1 MGSPLCVPGSM
12 GCWLQYCWVRP
23 EQQKARPK
31 PGVFVVR
38 ILKNDRWGH
47 RPNSSNRGSTVVAN
61 GFDRAAFHG
70 LFAGGFFFGGRRL
83 LHDVRI
89 TAVIPAGVI
98 LRRSFAAQVAVDAL
112 VVDEVLARDV
122 LGIPI
127 CNVSHKSKSGVIYRP
142 SKSQVQAAFSLF
154 CSVLNKSCY
163 DPTLSPVRTP
173 SSSGLSDQCL
183 HQPIDRMHTGFGRR
197 LQPEGLQS
205 LARLRSDAERPRR
218 PRLPKCPRQV
228 EALVEILNR

>member
-47 RPNSSNRGSTVVAN
+47 RPNSSNRRSAVVAN

-70 LFAGGFFFGGRRL
+70 LFAGGFLFRSRRL

-127 CNVSHKSKSGVIYRP
+127 CNVSHKSKSGVSYRP
-142 SKSQVQAAFSLF
+142 RKPRVQAAFSLF
-154 CSVLNKSCY
+154 CSVSNQSC
-163 DPTLSPVRTP
+163 
-173 SSSGLSDQCL
+173 
-183 HQPIDRMHTGFGRR
+183 H
-197 LQPEGLQS
+197 
-205 LARLRSDAERPRR
+205 PR
-218 PRLPKCPRQV
+218 KM
-228 EALVEILNR
+228 

>member
-1 MGSPLCVPGSM
+1 MGSPLCVPGSV
-12 GCWLQYCWVRP
+12 GAARWRP
-23 EQQKARPK
+23 KQQKARPK

-38 ILKNDRWGH
+38 VLKNHRWTH
-47 RPNSSNRGSTVVAN
+47 RPDSSNRRSTVVAN

-89 TAVIPAGVI
+89 TSVIPAGVI

-127 CNVSHKSKSGVIYRP
+127 CNVSHKSKSGVSYRP
-142 SKSQVQAAFSLF
+142 RKPRVQAAFSIF
-154 CSVLNKSCY
+154 CSVSNQSCHPRTMQPSAHRHRAACRTSVSTNPSIVCTRASAVAFSPRASRALLVSGPMLSVRGAPAFRSSTGKSK
-163 DPTLSPVRTP
+163 
-173 SSSGLSDQCL
+173 
-183 HQPIDRMHTGFGRR
+183 
-197 LQPEGLQS
+197 
-205 LARLRSDAERPRR
+205 RSW
-218 PRLPKCPRQV
+218 KY
-228 EALVEILNR
+228 